1 MTDKIAEDFFFI
13 NKNLRFGR
21 AILEDT
27 NFLNLYLIDFLNDN
41 NDTFETLYCKYNSR
55 VDFYK
60 FMPNNCIPLK
70 CLAARVINKNFFDL
84 KKRVH
89 D

>member
-1 MTDKIAEDFFFI
+1 MTI
-13 NKNLRFGR
+13 
-21 AILEDT
+21 ILT
-27 NFLNLYLIDFLNDN
+27 IIMIWSYVCYFLNDN

-70 CLAARVINKNFFDL
+70 CLAARVINRNFFDL
-84 KKRVH
+84 KKIPVDLLTFIERH
-89 D
+89 